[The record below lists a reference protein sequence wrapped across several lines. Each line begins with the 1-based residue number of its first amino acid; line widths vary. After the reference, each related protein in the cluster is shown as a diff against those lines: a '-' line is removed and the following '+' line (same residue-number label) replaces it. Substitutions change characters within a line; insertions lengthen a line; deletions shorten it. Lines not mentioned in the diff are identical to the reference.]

1 MGILAPTDL
10 RQWPSESEYMPLLRS
25 LADRAARVA
34 INMALLTELFVAPAT
49 PVRLMTDAYKEQGR
63 AKRRRRFQL
72 GQCLAAAK
80 APSPLRSAGALHK
93 MPASRLVVP
102 ARYAR
107 AHRGALLA
115 CRQSDKVRPQAIM
128 NEEIRTLVDSLRR
141 WTWSPSSRPWPSG
154 LQRDFKGNPLLLSQA
169 GCPLPDQS

>member
-93 MPASRLVVP
+93 MPASRLVVL
-102 ARYAR
+102 ARN
-107 AHRGALLA
+107 ALPPRVIETGQ
-115 CRQSDKVRPQAIM
+115 CRYDSSERSAFSFAIGGKA
-128 NEEIRTLVDSLRR
+128 VGSV
-141 WTWSPSSRPWPSG
+141 
-154 LQRDFKGNPLLLSQA
+154 PLMDL
-169 GCPLPDQS
+169 